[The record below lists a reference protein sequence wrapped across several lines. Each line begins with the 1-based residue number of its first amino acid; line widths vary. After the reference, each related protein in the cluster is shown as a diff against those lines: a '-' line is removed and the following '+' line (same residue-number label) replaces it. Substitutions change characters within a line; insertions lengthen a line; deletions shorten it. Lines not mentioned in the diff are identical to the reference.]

1 MSKGHTAVNE
11 FLKKKERYAD
21 FFNGNFF
28 QGQRVVLPEDLEIIK
43 GESDILVEDKE
54 KKPKDVH
61 RYRDIVMLWK
71 KEIYLVVLACENQ
84 SKVHYAMPVRRMLYD
99 SLSYVEQMKDIWQ
112 RYERIPEVSEKKV
125 TRNEYLSRFRK
136 GDRIVP
142 VITAVFYYGTEEWD
156 ASTDLYGMFANAA
169 FLENELVQKYIPN
182 YWINLIQADSV
193 EDINCFRTDLKEIFG
208 MMKCRKDKK
217 ALQTYLQENADY
229 FKHVDF
235 ETYYA
240 IGEILQSETI
250 LKKEI
255 AKEEAEGDMDMC
267 KALEDWYQDG
277 VNEGK
282 ELGKELGKEQVLRE
296 QVKKKLEKGFSAPEI
311 AEMLEVEQEVIEEM
325 ILSLSKD
332 NG

>member
-84 SKVHYAMPVRRMLYD
+84 SKVHYAMPIRRMLYD
-99 SLSYVEQMKDIWQ
+99 SLSYVEQMKQIW
-112 RYERIPEVSEKKV
+112 EEHEKVPEPSGKKKM
-125 TRNEYLSRFRK
+125 TKQEYLSRFRK
-136 GDRIVP
+136 EDEIVP
-142 VITAVFYYGTEEWD
+142 VITAVFYYGSEEWD
-156 ASTDLYGMFANAA
+156 ASTDLYGMFANSA

-193 EDINCFRTDLKEIFG
+193 EDINCFQTDLKEIFG

-217 ALQTYLQENADY
+217 ALQDYFQENADY

-240 IGEILQSETI
+240 IGEILRSETI
-250 LKKEI
+250 LKKEV
-255 AKEEAEGDMDMC
+255 AKEESEGDMDMC

-277 VNEGK
+277 VNEGQK
-282 ELGKELGKEQVLRE
+282 VKLQEQVR
-296 QVKKKLEKGFSAPEI
+296 KKLQKGETVEKI
-311 AEMLEVEQEVIEEM
+311 ADDLMEQITVIEE
-325 ILSLSKD
+325 IIHSLQECAL
-332 NG
+332 